1 MHGCFLSAATSRQL
15 IDDLTTPKLPSH
27 AQPAKIACTIA
38 FASTTTAAL
47 PAVFRARARIT
58 TDGPFGSL
66 GPQASR
72 SALVSSPPLPPTTRL
87 VVPYYR
93 ATGTRLLFD
102 WSASSFS
109 RALLGASDPV
119 RAHLSSIHPG
129 FHPRPAS
136 KPRLDRRSPIQS
148 RFQVPTALLH
158 APACLFL
165 SGFHRQPTERGGMSL
180 GGA

>member
-93 ATGTRLLFD
+93 ATGTRLLFVLECFLFFPRAPRRIRP
-102 WSASSFS
+102 SACAPELHPS
-109 RALLGASDPV
+109 R
-119 RAHLSSIHPG
+119 LSPSTCKQAPSRPPLVHTSYSRNSKSRLPCFTPPPAY
-129 FHPRPAS
+129 FHPIFTAS
-136 KPRLDRRSPIQS
+136 RRS
-148 RFQVPTALLH
+148 V
-158 APACLFL
+158 
-165 SGFHRQPTERGGMSL
+165 GE
-180 GGA
+180 